1 MYLPYGLNPMARV
14 PFIAKGVTRKECK
27 NAPISLPMYKIKVS
41 IEKTNIKKQQNWN
54 IFRPWI
60 KYKQILFLLESVEF

>member
-41 IEKTNIKKQQNWN
+41 IEDHESNTN
-54 IFRPWI
+54 
-60 KYKQILFLLESVEF
+60 KYYFYWKALNFK

>member
-41 IEKTNIKKQQNWN
+41 IEKTNIKKQQN
-54 IFRPWI
+54 
-60 KYKQILFLLESVEF
+60 